1 MSMVLDAPAIDS
13 PVETEQSLIRT
24 AQQALSS
31 CNWTVGEC
39 AAKWT
44 KRFAKGRT
52 DADFGILVGLSGDQ
66 IFQRRRVWEVFADV
80 RDNYSNLKWS
90 HFYVSLTW
98 DDSAECLAWSEENDA
113 TVAEMKA
120 WRRMQHG
127 EDLTVDAEAD
137 LNAAADVMNFS
148 EPFLQR
154 ASESFGDDAGR
165 ATSDSFLE
173 SQASANRVDV
183 VKGEEGP
190 APYAPFRKD
199 AGSPPPKEHGDD
211 IGPVKMS
218 IEDTVKRM
226 TGALERCARLLTDDF
241 VRNFEAVPEKS
252 RERFITA
259 IEHLID
265 KTAALR

>member
-1 MSMVLDAPAIDS
+1 MSTAVEER
-13 PVETEQSLIRT
+13 VETEQQLVQI

-44 KRFAKGRT
+44 KKFAKGRT
-52 DADFGILVGLSGDQ
+52 DADFGNMVGLSGDQ
-66 IFQRRRVWEVFADV
+66 VYQRRRVWETFADV
-80 RDNYSNLKWS
+80 QENYSNLKWS

-98 DDSAECLAWSEENDA
+98 EDSAECLAWADEQDA

-127 EDLTVDAEAD
+127 EDLTVESESE
-137 LNAAADVMNFS
+137 LSAADSMGFG

-154 ASESFGDDAGR
+154 ASEEFGDDAGR
-165 ATSDSFLE
+165 GSSDSLVE

-183 VKGEEGP
+183 VKAGDDGASVE
-190 APYAPFRKD
+190 PYAPFRKD
-199 AGSPPPKEHGDD
+199 AGSPGPKDQGDD
-211 IGPVKMS
+211 FGPGKMS
-218 IEDTVKRM
+218 IDDTVKRM

-241 VRNFEAVPEKS
+241 VRNFDQVPEKV
-252 RERFITA
+252 RERFLTA
-259 IEHLID
+259 IENVID
-265 KTAALR
+265 KTASLR